1 MKFSHNDNPA
11 LDDAFGHDAFL
22 AEVCKQIS
30 TCTPP
35 KGIGINGY
43 WQQFPLCPVARQ

>member
-22 AEVCKQIS
+22 AEVCSQIS
-30 TCTPP
+30 TCVPP
-35 KGIGINGY
+35 
-43 WQQFPLCPVARQ
+43 

>member
-1 MKFSHNDNPA
+1 MILSHNDNPA

-35 KGIGINGY
+35 KGIGIN
-43 WQQFPLCPVARQ
+43 QQFPLCPVARQ